1 MNKKRLLSLLVATV
15 ILLLPMLVMSLGAAT
30 TSNRP
35 SIIGVH
41 VRVEAGFS
49 VYFYID
55 APGDLTTEAGIFI
68 GEERIP
74 AKQMEDGRYVAVLRG
89 FSPTKMSDL
98 IAVYPYAVIGNSSNM
113 RGEAYLFGLQ
123 DYAMRLLS
131 QEELAESTRNM
142 LIAML
147 NYGAAC
153 QIKQGYRTHLLANVG
168 LSEEEKQVCTRPY
181 ENAFT
186 APEFGEGDLVY
197 SASASGHY
205 KDCLVF
211 SFGFWADELD
221 EEEGVYMEIS
231 ANPDFV
237 KSSLYAL
244 TRSKVG
250 EQYVYSADTDGI
262 YLNSLNKIY
271 YIRLL
276 TPNGV
281 TLPLSYSVESY
292 VHQVLETELGE
303 GIDEQTKAYL
313 AALIAFGDAL
323 QAYDAAAKI
332 E

>member
-15 ILLLPMLVMSLGAAT
+15 ILLLPMLGVSLGAAT
-30 TSNRP
+30 AFSSP
-35 SIIGVH
+35 SIVGVH
-41 VRVEAGFS
+41 VRVESDFS
-49 VYFYID
+49 AYFYID
-55 APGDLTTEAGIFI
+55 APGNLVTEVGILL
-68 GEERIP
+68 GEERIV
-74 AKQMEDGRYVAVLRG
+74 AQQMEDGRYVAVVRG
-89 FSPTKMSDL
+89 LSPTKMSNL
-98 IAVYPYAVIGNSSNM
+98 ATVCPYALIGNSSSM

-131 QEELAESTRNM
+131 QEGLAEDARNM

-153 QIKQGYRTHLLANVG
+153 QIKEGYRTHLLANVG
-168 LSEEEKQVCTRPY
+168 LSEEEKQVSMRPY
-181 ENAFT
+181 ENAFV

-197 SASASGHY
+197 SASASAY
-205 KDCLVF
+205 YEDRLML
-211 SFGFWADELD
+211 SFGFGVDGLD
-221 EEEGVYMEIS
+221 AEDGVHMEIS
-231 ANPDFV
+231 DDPTFE
-237 KSSLYAL
+237 KSSKYAL
-244 TRSKVG
+244 TKSKIG
-250 EQYVYSADTDGI
+250 EADMYTADTDGI
-262 YLNSLNKIY
+262 YLNSLNKVY

-303 GIDEQTKAYL
+303 GIDEQTKACL

-323 QAYDAAAKI
+323 QAYDAAAKA